1 MQYILK
7 CGNMLVRRD
16 DMIKTK
22 ELAKK
27 LGLHVNTIYNYIAK
41 GMPHIKTDKDYLF
54 DYDKVIKWLENYK

>member
-1 MQYILK
+1 
-7 CGNMLVRRD
+7 
-16 DMIKTK
+16 MIKTK
-22 ELAKK
+22 ELAEK